1 MESKVINAKSKDEAI
16 EKLLQVVD
24 ADRESIKITIQK
36 EPSKGFLGFGSK
48 DGVYELS
55 YELVTKSVSKE
66 VVDEI
71 ANNEV
76 VSDVNVDNDDIEG
89 SVDTS
94 EALVEGV
101 DNNEEDE
108 VYSQANTEEEMRV
121 AENFIRELLKNA
133 DVNAEVD
140 VTLEDDLI
148 KIKIKGDDASCL
160 IGRRGDTLDSIQ
172 FLVGLALNKVN
183 KNSRTRVFVDIEN
196 YRSKREESLKRY
208 CYKAARE
215 VARTRRTKKL
225 DYMNPY
231 ERRII
236 HSALQ
241 NDRYV
246 ITYSEGTDPY
256 RRVVIEYKK

>member
-1 MESKVINAKSKDEAI
+1 MESKIISAKSPDEAVKQLLNSTNAD
-16 EKLLQVVD
+16 EKT
-24 ADRESIKITIQK
+24 IKVTIK
-36 EPSKGFLGFGSK
+36 KSPSKGFLGLGSK

-55 YELVTKSVSKE
+55 YELVEE
-66 VVDEI
+66 VVLDKVENNDVEI
-71 ANNEV
+71 DSENKDIKLDTLQKDSCEELSTNEDSKV
-76 VSDVNVDNDDIEG
+76 DVEY
-89 SVDTS
+89 
-94 EALVEGV
+94 EM
-101 DNNEEDE
+101 E
-108 VYSQANTEEEMRV
+108 VAR
-121 AENFIRELLKNA
+121 NFITQLLKNA
-133 DVNAEVD
+133 DVNADIEVLLD
-140 VTLEDDLI
+140 GDLI
-148 KIKIKGDDASCL
+148 KINIKGEEASCL
-160 IGRRGDTLDSIQ
+160 IGRRGETLDSIQ

-183 KNSRTRVFVDIEN
+183 KNSNTRVFVNIED

-215 VARTRRTKKL
+215 VARTKKTKKL